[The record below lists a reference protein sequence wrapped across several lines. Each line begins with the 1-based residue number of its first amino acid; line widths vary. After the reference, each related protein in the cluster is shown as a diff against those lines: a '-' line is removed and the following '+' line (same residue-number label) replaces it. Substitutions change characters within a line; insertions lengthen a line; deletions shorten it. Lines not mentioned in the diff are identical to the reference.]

1 MDEEASP
8 DDSSSLANMQSAC
21 CAAEV
26 PQEPPEADI
35 IEDAMGAIATLS
47 REEMK
52 QYIKGL
58 LASGCFDQMR
68 DHLAAFLLQRQDVVP
83 LEEQPA
89 AAATADSEGAEIMRQ
104 AARAKVEDS
113 MAMADKTLHAAEKA
127 CGGYVPELQEAW
139 YKLQESDFSDTRAA
153 AQAER
158 LVAHVVAKYPEASD
172 SEAVKAAARLVRDI
186 LLNRCCAC
194 LDDHKDRD
202 GLLIKLVASYD
213 GETDRDMLSKL
224 LLAYSKDPVK
234 VSCGF
239 KSNNMVV
246 KEHWGPRPPRNRC
259 TSPTPKNRPY
269 STSPTPKKSQTGSA
283 SEAPRLSLQ
292 AALSAESASCAATE
306 PMYVISHFQKPE
318 KQCTGQESGEAA
330 NNWWMQQLAEQ
341 EAKGGKHPGGKGK
354 HPGGTGKGKHPGGK
368 GKHPGY
374 AAGKHPG
381 GKGKGPNT
389 NEWLWPQSVGG
400 QGFFSTWTSRWADQE
415 GFLLDLSAELT
426 SPHHETVGPEGL
438 FPDAD
443 EEVPANNRC
452 QAGRSQRNPPVPEW
466 QDAANMTVFCQAHY
480 NIYDNV
486 MNAFAAQN
494 SNIIN
499 AITAAASHPQAEHAP
514 RSAGPS
520 PSSSSEAR
528 APESGPSAGSK
539 TTKHCF

>member
-52 QYIKGL
+52 QYIEGL

-158 LVAHVVAKYPEASD
+158 LVAHVVAKYPEASKK
-172 SEAVKAAARLVRDI
+172 VKAAARFVRDI

-213 GETDRDMLSKL
+213 GEIDKDMLSQL

-389 NEWLWPQSVGG
+389 NEWL
-400 QGFFSTWTSRWADQE
+400 
-415 GFLLDLSAELT
+415 
-426 SPHHETVGPEGL
+426 
-438 FPDAD
+438 
-443 EEVPANNRC
+443 C
-452 QAGRSQRNPPVPEW
+452 
-466 QDAANMTVFCQAHY
+466 C
-480 NIYDNV
+480 
-486 MNAFAAQN
+486 
-494 SNIIN
+494 
-499 AITAAASHPQAEHAP
+499 
-514 RSAGPS
+514 GPS
-520 PSSSSEAR
+520 PSAARVSSRPGPPVGPTKKGFFLTSVR
-528 APESGPSAGSK
+528 SSPHLITRRSGPRVSFLMLMRKFLQTTDAKQVALSAIRPYQSGK
-539 TTKHCF
+539 TQQT